1 MALLF
6 SKYSLDFGVPLFDY
20 NILLKLYNSALLQ
33 NHRLTFRELL
43 MHPLDTVSHF

>member
-6 SKYSLDFGVPLFDY
+6 QNIHWIFGVPLFDY